1 MIVNLMLEKVRQQLR
16 GQGMEL
22 EVTDKAKDYIAQEG
36 YDPQFGARPL
46 RRFIRRQLENEISN
60 MILKGDFKDG
70 DKILV
75 DLDED
80 GKLVFTAQ
88 KA

>member
-1 MIVNLMLEKVRQQLR
+1 
-16 GQGMEL
+16 MEL

-70 DKILV
+70 DRILV

-80 GKLVFTAQ
+80 NKLVFSAQ